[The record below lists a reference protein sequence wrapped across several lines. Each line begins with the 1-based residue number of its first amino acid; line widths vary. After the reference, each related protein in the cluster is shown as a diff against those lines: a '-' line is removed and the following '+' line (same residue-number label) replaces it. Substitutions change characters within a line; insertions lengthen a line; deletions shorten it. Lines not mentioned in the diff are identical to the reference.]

1 MNERTYEAAIA
12 FRFAFMNFLPLTAI
26 YGAANRRNTN
36 TSLGGL
42 LGERGE
48 ITPRLP
54 SSETDY

>member
-1 MNERTYEAAIA
+1 
-12 FRFAFMNFLPLTAI
+12 MNFLPLTAI
-26 YGAANRRNTN
+26 YGAANRRNSN

-48 ITPRLP
+48 NAPKLP